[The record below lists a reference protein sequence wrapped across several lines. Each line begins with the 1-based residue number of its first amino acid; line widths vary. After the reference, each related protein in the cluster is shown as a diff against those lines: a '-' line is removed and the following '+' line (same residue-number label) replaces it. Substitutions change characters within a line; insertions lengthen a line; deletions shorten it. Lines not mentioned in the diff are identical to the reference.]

1 MDKNFLQT
9 GLQVNVG
16 NFLQLIYKIDMYP
29 LACEKHL

>member
-9 GLQVNVG
+9 GLQVVG